1 VQRLKAPASLRKLGL
16 ARDKFDAVAREVVQR
31 TTHNPRPVTIA
42 DLRNFL
48 ERAWRG
54 SPPRPQHARWHDRRA
69 AVRANLKKTEHPQ
82 EETMTEAQPIDV
94 VDAIDRLPIG
104 RFQVLALTLC
114 GLVAILDGFDTQAIA
129 FVAPV
134 IAREWSMDV
143 AAFGPIFGAG
153 LLGLMVGALVMG
165 PIADRIGRRWAVLL
179 STAIFGVFAL
189 LTAAAH
195 DFAGLF
201 AYRFLTGIGLGGA
214 MPNIIALASEYSPR
228 RNRATLVTLMF
239 CGFPLGAVLGGL
251 VSANLLSAF
260 GWPSVFVPGG
270 VLPLLLLP
278 VLYVLLPESIRFL
291 VSQRT
296 ASATVAALLE
306 RIDRRASY
314 ASTDRFV
321 IGEPVL
327 PGLPVGHLFTESRA
341 AGTLLLWTVFFS
353 NLLILYFLINWLP
366 SVLQQAGLPIERAI
380 IGTVLLNAG
389 GIAGGLVLG
398 RIIDHRGPFGVLTI
412 AYAVAALFV
421 AAIGLFG
428 SPASL
433 VMAIITLAGFFVI
446 GAQFCM
452 NVLAASYY
460 PTAIRSTGVG
470 WALGIGRIGSIVGP
484 VLGGIVLSLGWST
497 AELFLATAAP
507 ALVASMAVFV
517 IGLRST
523 ATERAHTRAQ
533 ISAGP
538 VG

>member
-1 VQRLKAPASLRKLGL
+1 MRRPATR
-16 ARDKFDAVAREVVQR
+16 
-31 TTHNPRPVTIA
+31 
-42 DLRNFL
+42 
-48 ERAWRG
+48 
-54 SPPRPQHARWHDRRA
+54 HDRSTHDG
-69 AVRANLKKTEHPQ
+69 AVGGPPCGQTRKTKHPQ
-82 EETMTEAQPIDV
+82 EETMTEARLIDV
-94 VDAIDRLPIG
+94 VDTIDRLPIG

-134 IAREWSMDV
+134 MAREWSMDV

-153 LLGLMVGALVMG
+153 LLGLMVGALIMG
-165 PIADRIGRRWAVLL
+165 PLADRIGRRSAILL

-189 LTAAAH
+189 LTAAAY

-260 GWPSVFVPGG
+260 GWPSVFVLGG

-296 ASATVAALLE
+296 ASATVAALLG
-306 RIDRRASY
+306 RIDGRASY

-380 IGTVLLNAG
+380 IGTVLMNADVF
-389 GIAGGLVLG
+389 AGARELG
-398 RIIDHRGPFGVLTI
+398 E
-412 AYAVAALFV
+412 
-421 AAIGLFG
+421 
-428 SPASL
+428 
-433 VMAIITLAGFFVI
+433 
-446 GAQFCM
+446 
-452 NVLAASYY
+452 
-460 PTAIRSTGVG
+460 
-470 WALGIGRIGSIVGP
+470 IVTP
-484 VLGGIVLSLGWST
+484 
-497 AELFLATAAP
+497 
-507 ALVASMAVFV
+507 
-517 IGLRST
+517 
-523 ATERAHTRAQ
+523 
-533 ISAGP
+533 
-538 VG
+538 

>member
-1 VQRLKAPASLRKLGL
+1 
-16 ARDKFDAVAREVVQR
+16 
-31 TTHNPRPVTIA
+31 
-42 DLRNFL
+42 
-48 ERAWRG
+48 
-54 SPPRPQHARWHDRRA
+54 
-69 AVRANLKKTEHPQ
+69 
-82 EETMTEAQPIDV
+82 
-94 VDAIDRLPIG
+94 
-104 RFQVLALTLC
+104 
-114 GLVAILDGFDTQAIA
+114 
-129 FVAPV
+129 
-134 IAREWSMDV
+134 
-143 AAFGPIFGAG
+143 
-153 LLGLMVGALVMG
+153 
-165 PIADRIGRRWAVLL
+165 
-179 STAIFGVFAL
+179 
-189 LTAAAH
+189 
-195 DFAGLF
+195 
-201 AYRFLTGIGLGGA
+201 
-214 MPNIIALASEYSPR
+214 
-228 RNRATLVTLMF
+228 MF

-251 VSANLLSAF
+251 VSAGLISAF
-260 GWPSVFVPGG
+260 GWPSVFVLGG

-296 ASATVAALLE
+296 ASATVAALLG

-314 ASTDRFV
+314 VSTDRFV

-327 PGLPVGHLFTESRA
+327 PGLPVSHLFTQSRA
-341 AGTLLLWTVFFS
+341 TGTVLLWTVFFS

-398 RIIDHRGPFGVLTI
+398 RIIDRRGPFGVLTI

-428 SPASL
+428 SPVGL

-497 AELFLATAAP
+497 AELFLASAAP
-507 ALVASMAVFV
+507 ALVASMAVFL

-523 ATERAHTRAQ
+523 ATERAHTSTQ

-538 VG
+538 SRLM